1 MLPFK
6 KRKENHPPDPPD
18 PPEPPEPPESPEP
31 PELGSVPRADNS
43 MLNDAGRSKTGPLPV
58 CKNSERAGRIQEYIR
73 WNVKCQDFICDRICP
88 CWAQETAG

>member
-18 PPEPPEPPESPEP
+18 PPEPPEPPE
-31 PELGSVPRADNS
+31 LGAVPRADNS
-43 MLNDAGRSKTGPLPV
+43 MLNDAGRFKTGPLPV
-58 CKNSERAGRIQEYIR
+58 CKNSERAGRIC
-73 WNVKCQDFICDRICP
+73 WNVKCPDFMCDRICP

>member
-6 KRKENHPPDPPD
+6 KRKENHPPDSPD
-18 PPEPPEPPESPEP
+18 SPEPPEPPEP
-31 PELGSVPRADNS
+31 PELGSVPRDDNS
-43 MLNDAGRSKTGPLPV
+43 MLKDAGRSKTRPLPV
-58 CKNSERAGRIQEYIR
+58 CNKRGGAGRIQEYIR